1 MNKINNELIEIATRL
16 VEITGN
22 TADQALLA
30 KRPRCSI
37 YAGEDA
43 VHISFDD
50 YEETWAEV
58 SWDNFYEGIRAA
70 TTENE
75 SMNTISRMKE
85 VIRRYEEWH
94 GFTHDEWLAEQTTPT
109 PNPKTSPTRG
119 STPRTITT
127 NAQKCNEPRTQHT
140 RTIRRPLENA
150 GGG

>member
-37 YAGEDA
+37 YAAEDA

-109 PNPKTSPTRG
+109 PES
-119 STPRTITT
+119 
-127 NAQKCNEPRTQHT
+127 
-140 RTIRRPLENA
+140 
-150 GGG
+150 